1 MHAMRGRGEYEVND
15 DASLRLLDDQVMVE
29 RAQQDRAY
37 FEPIYERYSSA
48 IYRLCLR
55 ATGDPDLAD
64 DLTAKVFLTVIER
77 IDAYRPRSN
86 STFRSWLYV
95 VAKNTVRDH
104 WRRTNRIHRLFDH
117 HIDVADDD
125 HGPEELAIHRIQL
138 AELRVALNTLNERHR
153 TIIEF
158 RLSGLTSPEIADA
171 MGITLAALKSAQ
183 TRAYANIRT
192 ELEPKEGQR

>member
-1 MHAMRGRGEYEVND
+1 MHAMRGRGDTDVND
-15 DASLRLLDDQVMVE
+15 KASLRLLDEQTMVE
-29 RAQQDRAY
+29 RARQDRAY
-37 FEPIYERYSSA
+37 FEPIYELYSGPV
-48 IYRLCLR
+48 YRLCLR

-77 IDAYRPRSN
+77 IHTYRPNPN

-104 WRRTNRIHRLFDH
+104 WRRNNRIHRLFDH
-117 HIDVADDD
+117 QAEIVDED

-138 AELRVALNTLNERHR
+138 AELRVALDTLTERHR

-158 RLSGLTSPEIADA
+158 RLSGLTSAEISEA

-183 TRAYANIRT
+183 TRAYANIRA
-192 ELEPKEGQR
+192 ELEHKGGPR